1 MVAISDKIGM
11 RSLAQK
17 VLISGVTELQSV
29 PTIMS
34 VLL

>member
-1 MVAISDKIGM
+1 MVAISDEIGM

-17 VLISGVTELQSV
+17 VLISGGTELQSV

>member
-1 MVAISDKIGM
+1 MVGISDKIGM